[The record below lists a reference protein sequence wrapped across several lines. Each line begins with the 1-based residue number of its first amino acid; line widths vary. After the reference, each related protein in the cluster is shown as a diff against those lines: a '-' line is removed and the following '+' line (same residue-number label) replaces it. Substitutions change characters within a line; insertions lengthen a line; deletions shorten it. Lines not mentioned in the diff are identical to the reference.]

1 MNLNDYLIIVIGLL
15 KFLLILTVGTYLFR
29 LISPFILKYLIHRLK
44 KKFNDSNPENPQAS
58 PKKEPK
64 KTDKEMGEYIDY
76 EEID

>member
-44 KKFNDSNPENPQAS
+44 KKFNDSNPENPQPS